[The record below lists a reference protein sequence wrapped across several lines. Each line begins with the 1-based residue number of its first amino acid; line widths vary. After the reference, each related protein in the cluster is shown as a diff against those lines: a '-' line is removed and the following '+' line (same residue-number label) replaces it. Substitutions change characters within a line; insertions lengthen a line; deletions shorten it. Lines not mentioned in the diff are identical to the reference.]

1 VTNFDDLLRL
11 WLNLHVH
18 LRHLYA
24 MWRFVTYFME
34 TFLEMCLSIA
44 HRVTV
49 ETVGPSTF
57 HLQINVNIAHC
68 TRYYKCSFSRRAP
81 SAWEG
86 FSPVPP
92 IHGTKML
99 TGEE

>member
-1 VTNFDDLLRL
+1 MTNFDDLLRL

-49 ETVGPSTF
+49 LVIISARSPGE
-57 HLQINVNIAHC
+57 
-68 TRYYKCSFSRRAP
+68 RRQQGKGLAP
-81 SAWEG
+81 SLHLMG
-86 FSPVPP
+86 FLIH